1 MALNDDKKWKGAPY
15 QMRPV
20 TPYKMEA
27 PAPVVQ
33 RVVPAVEK
41 PAPVAAKPAPVA
53 AKPAAPKPG
62 AFARDVADTVAF
74 ADDAVM
80 APSKALADG
89 VNRAAIG
96 VLNVGRQGI
105 GMAPVQPRQF
115 NYTATQD
122 KLAEVRAQNAA
133 AQAPAAP
140 APAARP
146 QIKFAGTDAMPDSMF
161 KRPASAA
168 SRPGT
173 QGGAGATSAAGA
185 GSAPV
190 TKSVGKFGETVY
202 SNVGSQYGTAA
213 VANPAGTIGSV
224 QTQNFGNPVVPRVA
238 STFGMSVNDPRIND
252 QTPAIASPNAAA
264 RGFGLASADGTSRYY
279 ANKEDREAAKKLSDS
294 MDTEAFRLSM
304 VANNPG
310 RRGRQ
315 AMETLAAL
323 RGQQAQLIGNQANNT
338 TAQNNENTRG
348 QFSLANTGME
358 QQGANYRSQ
367 LDANNRFQIAGMQDA
382 TAREGLRSRD
392 RQIIQDRDGNYYQIG
407 SDGPSPL
414 TADGKPLRGAVS
426 YQSQRNPEA
435 EADDKLVT
443 EFLKLQV
450 DETGSPL
457 PNALE
462 NAMLQLQAY
471 RASQR
476 QQGNVSGMEE
486 AKKAGLTFVGYD
498 PMTGRSV
505 YQDKSGNKLAWE

>member
-1 MALNDDKKWKGAPY
+1 M
-15 QMRPV
+15 
-20 TPYKMEA
+20 
-27 PAPVVQ
+27 
-33 RVVPAVEK
+33 
-41 PAPVAAKPAPVA
+41 
-53 AKPAAPKPG
+53 
-62 AFARDVADTVAF
+62 
-74 ADDAVM
+74 
-80 APSKALADG
+80 
-89 VNRAAIG
+89 
-96 VLNVGRQGI
+96 
-105 GMAPVQPRQF
+105 
-115 NYTATQD
+115 
-122 KLAEVRAQNAA
+122 
-133 AQAPAAP
+133 
-140 APAARP
+140 
-146 QIKFAGTDAMPDSMF
+146 
-161 KRPASAA
+161 
-168 SRPGT
+168 
-173 QGGAGATSAAGA
+173 
-185 GSAPV
+185 
-190 TKSVGKFGETVY
+190 
-202 SNVGSQYGTAA
+202 
-213 VANPAGTIGSV
+213 
-224 QTQNFGNPVVPRVA
+224 VPRVA
-238 STFGMSVNDPRIND
+238 STFGMSVNDPRMND
-252 QTPAIASPNAAA
+252 QTPAVSNQNAAP
-264 RGFGLASADGTSRYY
+264 RGFSLNGADNMSRYY
-279 ANKEDREAAKKLSDS
+279 ANQADRKAAKKLSDS

-304 VANNPG
+304 AANNPG

-414 TADGKPLRGAVS
+414 TVDGKPLRGAVS

-435 EADDKLVT
+435 EADDKLLP

-450 DETGSPL
+450 DATGSPL
-457 PNALE
+457 PNAME

-486 AKKAGLTFVGYD
+486 AQKAGLTFVGYD